1 MKRIILSKRTIIV
14 LLFLF
19 AFSSLLKAQLLPVM
33 TYGGPDDER
42 AYALVE
48 ATDCNGYVL
57 AGWTKSFGP
66 GTPNFSN
73 ALIVKV
79 DSAGIPQ
86 GAML

>member
-1 MKRIILSKRTIIV
+1 MLSKRIVIV
-14 LLFLF
+14 LIFLF
-19 AFSSLLKAQLLPVM
+19 ALSSPLKAQLLPVM
-33 TYGGPDDER
+33 TYGGQNDER

-57 AGWTKSFGP
+57 AGWTKSIGP

-79 DSAGIPQ
+79 DSAGIPE
-86 GAML
+86 AALL